1 MTQVLGAIATHALAL
16 LVLYSILLG
25 RLPLYLW
32 SRQPLREKVQTDRPI
47 NLLVAA
53 ALAGSAPFAGFTA
66 RILLLRGATALYW
79 PLALVLAATL
89 LLWVPSSLRLG
100 RTLGMPKGR
109 QLAGVVVALALNVA
123 LGLYPEPLLSLAGL

>member
-1 MTQVLGAIATHALAL
+1 MGVYEGWAGAL
-16 LVLYSILLG
+16 LIFYAILLG

-32 SRQPLREKVQTDRPI
+32 SRQPLREKIQTDRPI

-53 ALAGSAPFAGFTA
+53 ALAGSAPFAGFPA

-79 PLALVLAATL
+79 PLALVLAAML

-100 RTLGMPKGR
+100 RTVGMPTGR
-109 QLAGVVVALALNVA
+109 QLVGIVIALAVSVV
-123 LGLYPEPLLSLAGL
+123 LGLYPQPLLSLAGL